1 MINIVIAAFG
11 VVLVIGGFYS
21 ISYGF
26 KTPPSI
32 SFFFMGL
39 VITVLGALLVIIFG
53 SKINMAKFKTI
64 PKKRVFKPKK
74 SAKGTKSVIKPKEM
88 PESLHKIK
96 PKVSKKSE
104 ESSIKRLV
112 TDKKKNIGQTPEKP
126 VAPKKIEPEM
136 VSADKKPDFS
146 IRKAPKD
153 KPEIVPRKIKPAPAK
168 SILGDKT
175 NPEVVHKETK
185 AAPIKTPPSKAKLKE
200 REPQSVNNDKTKDH
214 YVKDRL
220 NRLKENYIKNTSDI
234 ENLIEERLDSFKG
247 TLNKIKSESKDPS
260 IIWSFDSGDVQD
272 TLQDTILK
280 ADKKVLMMYP
290 WVRNIDVSILKR
302 FMETDTRMILQEAS
316 LDDDASVELIKLLM
330 ENNVKIRTMHHVH
343 TVAVVSDE
351 DNGLII
357 STDPIYESFEV
368 GVIYKDQRS
377 IEEIER
383 MFEEAWKL
391 SQEIDLGLN
400 N

>member
-11 VVLVIGGFYS
+11 FVLVIGGFYS
-21 ISYGF
+21 MSYGF

-53 SKINMAKFKTI
+53 SKINMAEFKTT

-74 SAKGTKSVIKPKEM
+74 SAKGTKSVVKPKEM
-88 PESLHKIK
+88 PESLHNIK
-96 PKVSKKSE
+96 PEVSKKSE
-104 ESSIKRLV
+104 KSSIKRLV
-112 TDKKKNIGQTPEKP
+112 TDRAKKTPRKP
-126 VAPKKIEPEM
+126 VVSKKIEPKR

-146 IRKAPKD
+146 IRKASKD
-153 KPEIVPRKIKPAPAK
+153 KPEIVPRKIKPASAK

-175 NPEVVHKETK
+175 NQEVVHKETK
-185 AAPIKTPPSKAKLKE
+185 AASIKTPPSKAKLKE
-200 REPQSVNNDKTKDH
+200 RELQSVNNDKNRDH

-220 NRLKENYIKNTSDI
+220 NRLKENYIKNASDI

-260 IIWSFDSGDVQD
+260 IIWSFDSGDVQN
-272 TLQDTILK
+272 TMQDTILK

-302 FMETDTRMILQEAS
+302 FMETDTKMILQEAS

-330 ENNVKIRTMHHVH
+330 ENNVKIRTMPHVH

-391 SQEIDLGLN
+391 SREIDLGLN